1 MEGSPFDELRGNG
14 ILDAPPAKVLALLQS
29 GEAETIRLYNP
40 MYDQGYDLQQLDAQT
55 KISYGT
61 ARSIFPFKPRDTV
74 TRVAERQLGNG
85 TSVLVLH
92 AVDHDDKPVTSAFVR
107 AKILRGMHLMQP
119 VPRAAGKTNFTFT
132 QQINAGGIIPAWLM
146 NALIAQ
152 DAVQFVQ
159 RLGKV
164 SASR

>member
-1 MEGSPFDELRGNG
+1 MSMLRSCTSSNSTAAMPVSSGSDCMR
-14 ILDAPPAKVLALLQS
+14 
-29 GEAETIRLYNP
+29 R
-40 MYDQGYDLQQLDAQT
+40 T
-55 KISYGT
+55 KIPSVT
-61 ARSIFPFKPRDTV
+61 TV